1 VNEAEEENGIHEDK
15 LVGREDDRQF
25 NKPIIPGE
33 KPVTK
38 VLLKRKNIKIIKN
51 TTKPI
56 DSRYE
61 VYKDLV
67 ERVRRKEG

>member
-1 VNEAEEENGIHEDK
+1 MNEAEEENGIHEDK